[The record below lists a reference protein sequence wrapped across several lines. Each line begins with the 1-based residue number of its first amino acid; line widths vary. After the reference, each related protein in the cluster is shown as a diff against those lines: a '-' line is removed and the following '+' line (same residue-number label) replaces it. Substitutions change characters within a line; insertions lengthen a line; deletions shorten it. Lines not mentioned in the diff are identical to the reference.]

1 MIATSVSVIKSISWR
16 DLLKEF
22 NSMIFFKKKTYVIL
36 TYNKLGQ
43 RKWHF
48 LKMSRTKSQ
57 LVIIW
62 YTNSTIG
69 SNSHS
74 EKKKLKPRNIS

>member
-43 RKWHF
+43 RK
-48 LKMSRTKSQ
+48 
-57 LVIIW
+57 
-62 YTNSTIG
+62 
-69 SNSHS
+69 
-74 EKKKLKPRNIS
+74 